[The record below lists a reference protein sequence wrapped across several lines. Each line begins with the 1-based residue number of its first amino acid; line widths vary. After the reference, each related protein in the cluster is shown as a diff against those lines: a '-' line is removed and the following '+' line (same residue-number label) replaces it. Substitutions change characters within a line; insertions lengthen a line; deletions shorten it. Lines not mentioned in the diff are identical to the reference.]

1 MKSKYTSGK
10 SVGKN
15 QTVPI
20 GVDDPRLKPGKIG
33 QTKARQGAEIDI
45 VGLDGKALIGGGRNL
60 NNPAG
65 RTPPA
70 PLPPDFSS
78 ITIPRGGNKPPKTY
92 PGGSGPVII
101 VPTDPTNVS
110 VAWVGNDLV
119 ISFDW
124 DYANDLN
131 DSISQFIVELTS
143 GGVTKRSQSNIFIPN
158 TTQTRQTVTVTKS
171 IITSMFNVFRTSF
184 SSVCVLTADPL
195 NNVSNSICASS
206 IPEYVLDLPT
216 PVINVTS
223 ITSGY
228 SVSYTTPTQD
238 VFDGIEVVEYESTAS
253 TEPTGVTYK
262 RTFFNTLN
270 PAVVLA
276 PNFNKRWVKAR
287 FSSDGGIYTPYSA
300 AQVVTPTVIGSVDL
314 APPSEVVSAA
324 AAWSGDNIVV
334 TYELPSSDAGIRVEI
349 ILTSPNS
356 LVGYFYRFPAGSGTN
371 QTATITKR
379 DLLEQFGQHYSSFT
393 GILKSID
400 SNDNRTDGVSFN
412 VAARTNPLTGV
423 VPTFSITPLTNGYSV
438 FANNYESTPGVT
450 YMEVHAKHS
459 AWTTDPTNGDYIVYS
474 GANPAVIIDT
484 DYTTVYVKVRY
495 FDDFDNTS
503 SYSNQSNNS
512 TTPLDAGIVT
522 SFENPITFGANG
534 VIYAGENFNSGK
546 RTLFKTGG
554 IFAYDSDGVQTT
566 QILSDADAGTPT
578 FITQR
583 AQIADWNI
591 TDTKIENDLSGPPTS
606 YTGLSAT
613 GNYSFWA
620 GSDTTGGDGNANFY
634 VTSSGQVQ
642 SKNINIMGSGSKA
655 VTATISGT
663 TATYTSTVDHKF
675 MVGQTVKISN
685 MTPTGYNVTGDIVS
699 VPTTKTFTV
708 ANVTATGTGS
718 GGVASTSLLSAG
730 GVFNV
735 FNDGSMSASSADI
748 LGKITASSGSFT
760 GNILIQSGGSLYS
773 PKTAGTV
780 PAPGVA
786 GVIFKND
793 AISAFGN
800 SSGSYTQMYSTPLAD
815 GSTFK
820 TTAADIGGWKVN
832 ENSISRTGTA
842 NISLNA
848 TSGNISVSAQ
858 NVSSYTAGI
867 NGPYIS
873 TGSTPSDNINGNPI
887 GTENVF
893 WAGSDAAGAVGTSH
907 AFRVTLAGNLYASN
921 AKITGTVS
929 SVGALGTMTM
939 DGEHGYMSLKTA
951 GANAPISY
959 LVPRNNNIYLTS
971 PSATSPWSS
980 GTQISSSGPTNGPYI
995 AAGSEFKDYWNN
1007 TPVKGV
1013 GLYTGNWDYFT
1024 LGASSPFITASTTGI
1039 QLSVSPALGLLLDGG
1054 TSATGDKLTPAIPEN
1069 TPSMLF
1075 YTARRTELGP
1085 KGQPIYSPNTEYGA
1099 WASFTNRVIKLTAD
1113 EFLFINIEGSD
1124 TKANRKILMK
1134 ATDDISYQMDEQGIK
1149 IQIDAD
1155 THQTF
1160 KNDSITIQATGSVWQ
1175 KFSSSGIRLQSTDA
1189 VYQEFSSSSITLR
1202 SGLSVVPDGGANKGL
1217 YNGYSQIM
1225 IDSNGVNITGIPR
1238 AATFDMQDYR
1248 TTPGVT
1254 RYATINGVPV
1264 VTNNS
1269 YRNSSPMGYP
1279 PRQRAV
1285 IEDPV
1290 TGRAELGFG
1299 IYYMDLSKINI
1310 EETDIPADT
1319 MGIVGD
1325 LAVMF

>member
-1 MKSKYTSGK
+1 VKSKYKSGK

-45 VGLDGKALIGGGRNL
+45 VGLDGKSLIGGGRNL
-60 NNPAG
+60 NNPSG
-65 RTPPA
+65 TQITTPT
-70 PLPPDFSS
+70 LPDPGP
-78 ITIPRGGNKPPKTY
+78 IVIPVGGNKPPKTY

-101 VPTDPTNVS
+101 IPTDPANVS
-110 VAWVGNDLV
+110 VVWAGNDLV

-124 DYANDLN
+124 DYTNPVNDTV
-131 DSISQFIVELTS
+131 SQFVVELTS

-158 TTQTRQTVTVTKS
+158 RTQTRQTITVTKS
-171 IITSMFNVFRTSF
+171 TITSMFNVFRTSF
-184 SSVCVLTADPL
+184 SSVCVLTGDPL
-195 NNVSNSICASS
+195 NNISNSICA
-206 IPEYVLDLPT
+206 PTVPAYVLDLPT

-238 VFDGIEVVEYESTAS
+238 VFDGIEVVEYESNAS

-262 RTFFNTLN
+262 RTFFSTLN
-270 PAVVLA
+270 PAVVLT

-314 APPSEVVSAA
+314 TPPSEAVSAS
-324 AAWSGDNIVV
+324 AAWSGDNVV
-334 TYELPSSDAGIRVEI
+334 VSYQLPSSDAGIRVEI

-356 LVGYFYRFPAGSGTN
+356 LVGYFYRFPTGSGTS

-393 GILKSID
+393 GLLKSID

-412 VAARTNPLTGV
+412 VPQRTNPLTGV

-438 FANNYESTPGVT
+438 FANNYQSTTGVT
-450 YMEVHAKHS
+450 YMEVYAKHTPWL
-459 AWTTDPTNGDYIVYS
+459 ADPTNDDDVVYA
-474 GANPAVIIDT
+474 GVNPAVIIDT
-484 DYTTVYVKVRY
+484 VYTPVYVKIKY
-495 FDDFDNTS
+495 YDDFDNGS

-512 TTPLDAGIVT
+512 TTPLDAGMVT

-534 VIYAGENFNSGK
+534 VIYAGENYNSGK

-554 IFAYDSDGVQTT
+554 IFAYDSDGVKTT
-566 QILSDADAGTPT
+566 EILSDADAGTPT
-578 FITQR
+578 FMTKR
-583 AQIADWNI
+583 AHIADWNI
-591 TDTKIENDLSGPPTS
+591 TDTKIENDLAGPPTS

-620 GSDTTGGDGNANFY
+620 GSSVSGGNELSKFT
-634 VTSSGQVQ
+634 VTPAGE
-642 SKNINIMGSGSKA
+642 
-655 VTATISGT
+655 VTAREITILGNGGT
-663 TATYTSTVDHKF
+663 DPL
-675 MVGQTVKISN
+675 I
-685 MTPTGYNVTGDIVS
+685 
-699 VPTTKTFTV
+699 
-708 ANVTATGTGS
+708 
-718 GGVASTSLLSAG
+718 SAG
-730 GVFNV
+730 GLFTVN
-735 FNDGSMSASSADI
+735 NDGSFTATSANIQGVIKANSGEF
-748 LGKITASSGSFT
+748 LG
-760 GNILIQSGGSLYS
+760 NVLIKSGGSLYS

-800 SSGSYTQMYSTPLAD
+800 TSGSYTQMYSTPLAD

-848 TSGNISVSAQ
+848 TDGNISVSSQ
-858 NVSSYTAGI
+858 NVSSYTSGI
-867 NGPYIS
+867 NGPVVS
-873 TGSTPSDNINGNPI
+873 TGSTPVDDINGTAV
-887 GTENVF
+887 GAENVF
-893 WAGSDAAGAVGTSH
+893 WAGTGGATGTSN

-929 SVGALGTMTM
+929 SVGALGTMSM
-939 DGEHGYMSLKTA
+939 DGEYGYMSLKTA
-951 GANAPISY
+951 GSSAPTSY

-971 PSATSPWSS
+971 PSLTEPWST
-980 GTQISSSGPTNGPYI
+980 GKQISSSGPTNGPYL
-995 AAGSEFKDYWNN
+995 AVGSEFKDYWNN
-1007 TPVKGV
+1007 TAVKGV
-1013 GLYTGNWDYFT
+1013 GLYTGAWDYFT
-1024 LGASSPFITASTTGI
+1024 TGASSPFITASTTGI

-1054 TSATGDKLTPAIPEN
+1054 TAATGNKLTPAIPQG

-1075 YTARRTELGP
+1075 YTARRTTLGSNN
-1085 KGQPIYSPNTEYGA
+1085 QPVYSPDTEYGA

-1113 EFLFINIEGSD
+1113 EFLFINVEGSD
-1124 TKANRKILMK
+1124 TPANRRIIMK
-1134 ATDDISYQMDEQGIK
+1134 ATDTVAYQMNSDGIK

-1160 KNDSITIQATGSVWQ
+1160 TNDNIKIQATSNVWQ
-1175 KFSSSGIRLQSTDA
+1175 RFNSSGMRLQSTDS
-1189 VYQEFSSSSITLR
+1189 VYQEFDGTSITLA
-1202 SGLSVVPDGGANKGL
+1202 SGNTNTKTTISAYGGLSK
-1217 YNGYSQIM
+1217 I
-1225 IDSNGVNITGIPR
+1225 IVNNSKVSITGVPR
-1238 AATFDMQDYR
+1238 AGTFDMADYR
-1248 TTPGVT
+1248 
-1254 RYATINGVPV
+1254 NVPPL
-1264 VTNNS
+1264 TYNES
-1269 YRNSSPMGYP
+1269 SGFTYGAYRGAEPLGYM
-1279 PRQRAV
+1279 PRQRMLV
-1285 IEDPV
+1285 EDPV
-1290 TGRAELGFG
+1290 SGEVQLGLG
-1299 IYYMDLSKINI
+1299 VYYLDVTSVPEKAPTYYLTNPPFNSMGVPG
-1310 EETDIPADT
+1310 DI
-1319 MGIVGD
+1319 
-1325 LAVMF
+1325 AVVF